1 LSNAGYVKS
10 VNLSVSAASA
20 IIISTINAAFA
31 AEVATLLKLGW
42 RVLRVKT
49 PLKRRRDGIVVPK
62 KGVSNRLRP
71 LKYDGS
77 LTMSQITMYVS
88 VYGLRHALSDPMSY
102 DVKLYHK
109 YGCSFCWSFS
119 AHPLHR
125 PLPFI
130 PKFATAFF
138 IY

>member
-10 VNLSVSAASA
+10 VNLSVSAVSA

-31 AEVATLLKLGW
+31 SEVATLLKLGW

-49 PLKRRRDGIVVPK
+49 PLKRGHDGIVVPK

-88 VYGLRHALSDPMSY
+88 MYGLRHALSDPMSY
-102 DVKLYHK
+102 DV
-109 YGCSFCWSFS
+109 CSFRWPFS

-130 PKFATAFF
+130 PEFATALF